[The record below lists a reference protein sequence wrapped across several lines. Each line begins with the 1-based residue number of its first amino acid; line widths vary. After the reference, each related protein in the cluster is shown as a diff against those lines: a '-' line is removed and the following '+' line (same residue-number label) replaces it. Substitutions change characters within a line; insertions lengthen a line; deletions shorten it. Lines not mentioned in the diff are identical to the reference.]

1 MSEERK
7 EVLQRK
13 SFALAIR
20 AVKLHQYLAEQ
31 KHEYVISKQML
42 RAGTSVGA
50 NVREAQNAESK
61 ADFVHKYGIAQKEAD
76 EMIYWLELLQA
87 TDYLTDKEFDSIKGD
102 AEQVLKMIQSA
113 ILTTKQGQTKPK
125 PNG

>member
-7 EVLQRK
+7 GVLPRK

-20 AVKLHQYLAEQ
+20 AVKLYQYLAEQ

-87 TDYLTDKEFDSIKGD
+87 TDYLTDNEFDSIKGD
-102 AEQVLKMIQSA
+102 AEQVLKMIRSA